1 METIQNKVAK
11 FMTDWK
17 WHSNIELS
25 KIWGWR
31 FGGHLFE
38 LKKKW
43 YLFDKKWKEK
53 WDKNYTEYFKLIK
66 EPVDIIVVKWWKIVK
81 QEVVVNEID
90 KYLWNTN
97 IKNTNYKWYKAL
109 YNKLFNF

>member
-1 METIQNKVAK
+1 MRLE
-11 FMTDWK
+11 
-17 WHSNIELS
+17 
-25 KIWGWR
+25 IWWA
-31 FGGHLFE
+31 FVWIKE
-38 LKKKW
+38 KNDIYSIKNE
-43 YLFDKKWKEK
+43 KEK